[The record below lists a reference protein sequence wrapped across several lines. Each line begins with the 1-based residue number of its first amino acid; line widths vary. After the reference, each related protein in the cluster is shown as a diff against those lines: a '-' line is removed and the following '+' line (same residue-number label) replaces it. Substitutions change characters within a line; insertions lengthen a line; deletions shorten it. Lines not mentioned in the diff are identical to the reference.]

1 VVVSGGLQAS
11 HMLVGS
17 AGCQPAG
24 LGSLPRPGNGASP
37 RGCARANVAGRA
49 AGNYRLAACAP
60 QNSRNRLG
68 CL

>member
-11 HMLVGS
+11 HMLLGS

-37 RGCARANVAGRA
+37 RGCARGNV